1 MTKTQDTSESDAS
14 FAIEAKSCWETYA
27 SPEDRAAMRDLAG
40 RYIDFLSTC
49 KTERETVHF
58 VRKALTEAG
67 FTECADGD
75 FAGDAVFRV
84 LKGKTVFVARQGKK
98 PLREGFRLVGAHG
111 DTPRIDLKQ
120 HPLYQDCGVAQ
131 LKTHYYG
138 GIRKHQWLA
147 RPLALHGVVAKKDGT
162 VVPVTIGEDA
172 ADPVFA
178 IPDLLPHLAY
188 RQVEQKLA
196 DAFEAEK
203 LNILIGHSPADPPA
217 APETA
222 EGAEPAPK
230 DAAKNGKDAI
240 KAKVLAL
247 LHAKYGIGE
256 ADLYSAELQAVPAGP
271 ARFVGLD
278 EALVGGYGQDDR
290 ACVFT
295 ALTALLTAPQPE
307 HTQIVLFWDKEEI
320 GSEGSTGAKSR
331 FFEYCLDDLIEV
343 WDPGARKSRVLA
355 AGKAL
360 SADVHAPIDPDHQ
373 DLHEKLNSSTLG
385 FGPVFCKFTGHR
397 GKVGANDAHPEYVA
411 WLRNLL
417 DEAGVPW
424 QMAELGRV
432 DLGGGGTVAKFL
444 AVYGMDV
451 IDFGPSV
458 LSMHSPFEL
467 TSVADIY
474 AAMLAYKA
482 FLSS

>member
-1 MTKTQDTSESDAS
+1 MTQDTDTTDTSVS
-14 FAIEAKSCWETYA
+14 FAIESKSCWETYA
-27 SPEDRAAMRDLAG
+27 SPEIRQEMQALAA
-40 RYIDFLSTC
+40 RYVDFLTAC
-49 KTERETVHF
+49 KTERETVHY
-58 VRKALTEAG
+58 VRDVLAAAG
-67 FTECADGD
+67 FAESPSGD

-84 LKGKTVFVARQGKK
+84 MKGKTVFVARKGKK
-98 PLREGFRLVGAHG
+98 PLRDGFRLVGAHC

-120 HPLYQDCGVAQ
+120 RPLYQDCGVAQ

-162 VVPVTIGEDA
+162 VIPVTIGEDP

-188 RQVEQKLA
+188 RQVEKKLSE
-196 DAFEAEK
+196 AFEAEK
-203 LNILIGHSPADPPA
+203 LNILIGH
-217 APETA
+217 APQDK
-222 EGAEPAPK
+222 PAPAQGEEADK
-230 DAAKNGKDAI
+230 AAKNGNEAI
-240 KAKVLAL
+240 KAKVLEL
-247 LHAKYGIGE
+247 LNSRYGITE
-256 ADLYSAELQAVPAGP
+256 PDLYSAELQAVPAGP

-278 EALVGGYGQDDR
+278 GALIGGYGQDDR
-290 ACVFT
+290 ICVYA
-295 ALTALLTAPQPE
+295 ALAALLDAPQPE

-331 FFEYCLDDLIEV
+331 FFEYCLEDLIEA

-355 AGKAL
+355 AGKAV
-360 SADVHAPIDPDHQ
+360 SADVHAALDPDYQ
-373 DLHEKLNSSTLG
+373 DLHEKLNSALLG
-385 FGPVFCKFTGHR
+385 SGPCFCKFTGHR

-417 DEAGVPW
+417 DEAGIPW

-444 AVYGMDV
+444 AVYGMDI
-451 IDFGPSV
+451 IDFGPAV
-458 LSMHSPFEL
+458 LSMHSPFEI
-467 TSVADIY
+467 TSVADLY
-474 AAMLAYKA
+474 ASKLAYKA